1 MKKFF
6 FLISACLFLCNCA
19 VYSKRVIRHGSSGEV
34 TGAAIYR
41 CLYPS
46 YKGGRTAGTTREG
59 IDSFKAEGR
68 NGIAIRTVQ
77 YPVLSALTLG
87 IMPVY
92 DIMARLFTNPAASQ
106 DCVYESEDSTF
117 FAPVLTSINKTKA
130 TSGTEIIIKG
140 QNLDKKPQVFFND
153 IKAEITAINPD
164 SLSVIVPVAKVNTAG
179 VYIKTAHGKTVS
191 RQFTIVPARS
201 PMLSITGL
209 DFTGEDGGKTMLADS
224 RGYVTFRIANGKG
237 AGNAFRIILKTA
249 MTNKKTAAVKD
260 LNFPETFI
268 IGDIPAG
275 TEKKVTIP
283 FTSGLSLNTG
293 HADMLL
299 SFTEANSF
307 DPEPVNISF
316 NTVALEKPDLLMAE
330 LSIDDTLYPDVRRL
344 SVGNGNN
351 IVDPGETI
359 EVNVELF
366 NAGTG
371 ITKDTVI
378 SFETDSKEIDF
389 KSDVSFRAGNIPSGG
404 KKKVTTAF
412 SISKRYKG
420 SETLPVK
427 MRVSDARGI
436 FNKEIPL
443 NIKINRSYPKIEG
456 VNVQSTYV
464 QPQKPAFESGNDLQ
478 NIPAAKNKKPY
489 AVAVVIG
496 VRQYSNPDVPMVN
509 YALNDAQ
516 TVKDYLE
523 KAMGYDPQN
532 IIYMPNPTH
541 GDMTRVFGKEG
552 DPRGQLSSYL
562 TKNKSE
568 VFVYYSGHGAPD
580 VNTRKAY
587 LVPADASPAFISM
600 NGYSLDT
607 LYQNLALLPAKK
619 VTVVTDACFSGAF
632 NSGNLLKNAS
642 PLAIA
647 PKTGGY
653 EKLNIFSSSKGT
665 EISSWY
671 TDKKHGLFTYFFLK
685 GLQGEADADG
695 NKTITAEELEEYLEE
710 NVPAL
715 ATRLYNRAQNPVFSG
730 RKNDKIAEYAK

>member
-1 MKKFF
+1 
-6 FLISACLFLCNCA
+6 
-19 VYSKRVIRHGSSGEV
+19 
-34 TGAAIYR
+34 
-41 CLYPS
+41 
-46 YKGGRTAGTTREG
+46 
-59 IDSFKAEGR
+59 
-68 NGIAIRTVQ
+68 
-77 YPVLSALTLG
+77 
-87 IMPVY
+87 
-92 DIMARLFTNPAASQ
+92 
-106 DCVYESEDSTF
+106 
-117 FAPVLTSINKTKA
+117 
-130 TSGTEIIIKG
+130 
-140 QNLDKKPQVFFND
+140 
-153 IKAEITAINPD
+153 
-164 SLSVIVPVAKVNTAG
+164 
-179 VYIKTAHGKTVS
+179 
-191 RQFTIVPARS
+191 
-201 PMLSITGL
+201 
-209 DFTGEDGGKTMLADS
+209 
-224 RGYVTFRIANGKG
+224 
-237 AGNAFRIILKTA
+237 
-249 MTNKKTAAVKD
+249 
-260 LNFPETFI
+260 
-268 IGDIPAG
+268 
-275 TEKKVTIP
+275 
-283 FTSGLSLNTG
+283 
-293 HADMLL
+293 
-299 SFTEANSF
+299 
-307 DPEPVNISF
+307 
-316 NTVALEKPDLLMAE
+316 
-330 LSIDDTLYPDVRRL
+330 
-344 SVGNGNN
+344 
-351 IVDPGETI
+351 
-359 EVNVELF
+359 
-366 NAGTG
+366 
-371 ITKDTVI
+371 
-378 SFETDSKEIDF
+378 
-389 KSDVSFRAGNIPSGG
+389 
-404 KKKVTTAF
+404 
-412 SISKRYKG
+412 
-420 SETLPVK
+420 

-671 TDKKHGLFTYFFLK
+671 TDKKHGLFTYFFLN